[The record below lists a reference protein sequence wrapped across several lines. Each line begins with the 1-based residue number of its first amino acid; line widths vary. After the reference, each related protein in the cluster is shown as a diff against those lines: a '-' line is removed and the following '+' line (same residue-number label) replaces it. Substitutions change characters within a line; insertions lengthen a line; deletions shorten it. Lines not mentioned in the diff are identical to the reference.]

1 MAEANTGDKEK
12 KREERRRREET
23 NAKFNKET
31 GDKKKF
37 SPAAGFSIPV
47 WLRSNGNRRTEDEVL
62 ILVPGLQIAKIDV
75 ADDVAVLAEAPDRDA
90 RDFFEALQVDDGD
103 EGVET
108 CVKDHREEE

>member
-1 MAEANTGDKEK
+1 M
-12 KREERRRREET
+12 
-23 NAKFNKET
+23 
-31 GDKKKF
+31 
-37 SPAAGFSIPV
+37 
-47 WLRSNGNRRTEDEVL
+47 
-62 ILVPGLQIAKIDV
+62 PGLQIAKIDV